1 MMMKKYL
8 LSLFFLLFTAAY
20 AQEQQEIALGWTGL
34 LNVQSGKDVY
44 KVPHFER
51 KYMNYVPGVNTL
63 MFESRF
69 PVSGRLDNASL
80 IVTDVVYE
88 DVSRQE
94 LGSLNVNRL
103 PAELK
108 PVLNSVNARGQWSG
122 ILFLNPVIKQ
132 GSGFRRVKS
141 FRFSYRLASV
151 TERSVNA
158 VTAVS
163 NSVLSSGAW
172 FRFYVTKSGVYR
184 LSRSFLSSLG
194 FDVNTDPRTIR
205 IYGNGG
211 RMVPMLNSTPYP
223 MDLAENAIRFVG
235 EEDGRFDGGDYILFY
250 AEGVTGW
257 SAENSTHN
265 NLYAD
270 RSYYYVTAGSGQ
282 GKRIQPFTESAAA
295 VSQQLSAFDA
305 YEFHEEDR
313 VNIGHI
319 GRKWHGEAFNIENE
333 QTFDFAL
340 TDADAA
346 AQAKLTVRAAAIS
359 SSGSNMAVTV
369 GGTALG
375 TLVFQGLA
383 DLQEGFEDTAIGS
396 FTPSNNSVS
405 VKLAYTN
412 GGVPSANA
420 WLDFIAIDY
429 KRRLRGTGSQYPFTY
444 KTANAILGAIQYN
457 FTEASSVAE
466 VWDVTDVNNVTAL
479 ANTTGATFSFK
490 AVGGEVRNYVAVSDS
505 DYYSPSREN
514 NARVTNLNLK
524 GTVLKNAQGQFQ
536 DVDYLIITPR
546 FLSASAEKLADL
558 HRTYSGLVVK
568 VVVTE
573 DIYQEFSSG
582 KQDPGAIRNFVKYV
596 YNNASSVSKR
606 VKYVNLF
613 GEASFDYKNR
623 TRNNTN
629 IVPAVQAISLTG
641 SGINNYSL
649 IQTFV
654 TDDFYGAMDD
664 NEGPMVVEL
673 NTYNYGLDI
682 AVGRMLV
689 TTVADADDMIN
700 KVKEYLS
707 EDSYGR
713 WRNEYIMLADDAD
726 RDSDDFTTTLE
737 NISASVGRYKNFIN
751 IRKVYMDSYVQ
762 QTSAGGQRYPDAKEQ
777 LMRYINTGA
786 LVVNYLGHG
795 GTQGMS
801 GERVFEF
808 SDALSLTNQ
817 HKYPLFITATCELTK
832 FDDPYIESTGE
843 AIYKNVKGGAIAMIT
858 TTRAIYVSDAN
869 ELNSAL
875 SGYMYSYFP
884 QNTYEYPSMAEA
896 LRLTKANA
904 RLTSQFINVVSF
916 IGDPALKLA
925 IPKQRVVLT
934 KINDVPVAQS
944 TDVLKSL
951 GYVKL
956 SGQVTDESGA
966 VAAGYNGD
974 VEVTVFDKNVQRT
987 TLNNDGQDMQRPFAT
1002 LGETIFRGNA
1012 TVTNGQFDVGF
1023 VVPRDIKVPVGAGR
1037 VSFYATRNAQL
1048 DDRTGYNAEI
1058 KVGGVN
1064 ENAAA
1069 DTTPPVATLYM
1080 NDENFVS
1087 GGITNDSPLLVA
1099 YLSDAHGINT
1109 ASGIGHD
1116 IIGILDGDETKQYV
1130 MNDYYTADNNDYTRG
1145 TVRYP
1150 FINLAK
1156 GLHTLTFKAW
1166 DVYNNLVTAEIQFV
1180 VTGSDGI
1187 EIDKVLNYPNPF
1199 VSYTEFWFNHNRP
1212 YEPLDVQ
1219 VQVFT
1224 ITGKIVKTINRQ
1236 VTTDGF
1242 LSRDI
1247 KWDGRDDFGDK
1258 IGKGVYIYK
1267 LTVRSTTTNKKAEK
1281 FEKLVLL

>member
-1 MMMKKYL
+1 MMKKYSL
-8 LSLFFLLFTAAY
+8 LIFFLLFSALQ
-20 AQEQQEIALGWTGL
+20 AQEQREITLTWTGL
-34 LNVQSGKDVY
+34 LDVKSGKKVY
-44 KVPHFER
+44 KVPHFDR
-51 KYMNYVPGVNTL
+51 NYMCYVPGANTL
-63 MFESRF
+63 GFETRF
-69 PVSGRLDNASL
+69 EAPGKLDNASL
-80 IVTDVVYE
+80 VLTNVSYE
-88 DVSRQE
+88 DVSLQE
-94 LGSLNVNRL
+94 LGDINTATIPSQI
-103 PAELK
+103 K
-108 PVLNSVNARGQWSG
+108 PVLNSVNARGQWLG
-122 ILFLNPVIKQ
+122 ILTLNPLVKQ
-132 GSGFRRVKS
+132 GNAYRRLKS
-141 FRFSYRLASV
+141 FRYSYRMSAN
-151 TERSVNA
+151 TGRSTNA

-163 NSVLSSGAW
+163 NSVLSSGSW

-194 FDVNTDPRTIR
+194 FDVNVDPRTIR

-223 MDLAENAIRFVG
+223 MDLAENAIKFVG
-235 EEDGRFDGGDYILFY
+235 EEDGRFDSADYILFY
-250 AEGVTGW
+250 AEGMFGW
-257 SAENSTHN
+257 NAENSTHN

-270 RSYYYVTAGSGQ
+270 RSYYYVTSGSGT
-282 GKRIQPFTESAAA
+282 GKRVQAMVEPGGA
-295 VSQQLSAFDA
+295 VAQQINSFDA
-305 YEFHEEDR
+305 YDFHEEDR

-319 GRKWHGEAFNIENE
+319 GRKWHGEAFNLENE
-333 QTFDFAL
+333 QTFDFTL
-340 TDADAA
+340 TDADASVPG
-346 AQAKLTVRAAAIS
+346 KITVRAAAIS
-359 SSGSNMAVTV
+359 SSRSNMAVSV
-369 GGTALG
+369 GGGASG
-375 TLVFQGLA
+375 TLSFLGLS
-383 DLQEGFEDTAIGS
+383 DLQEGFEDTAIGA
-396 FTPSNNSVS
+396 FTPSGNSLA
-405 VKLAYTN
+405 VKLTYSN

-420 WLDFIAIDY
+420 WLDFIAIEY

-444 KTANAILGAIQYN
+444 NAASSVLGVLQYN

-466 VWDVTDVNNVTAL
+466 VWDVTDIYNVRSLTNA
-479 ANTTGATFSFK
+479 TGGTFSFK
-490 AVGGEVRNYVAVSDS
+490 ADGGETRKYIAVSSS
-505 DYYSPSREN
+505 DYYSPSRESN
-514 NARVTNLNLK
+514 SRVSNLNLK

-536 DVDYLIITPR
+536 DVDYLIITPK
-546 FLSASAEKLADL
+546 FLVSSAEKLADL
-558 HRTYSGLVVK
+558 HRSYSGLVVK
-568 VVVTE
+568 VVSTE
-573 DIYQEFSSG
+573 DIYQEFGSG
-582 KQDPGAIRNFVKYV
+582 KQDVGAIRNFVKYV
-596 YNNASSVSKR
+596 YNNASSVAKR

-629 IVPAVQAISLTG
+629 VVPAVQAISLTG
-641 SGINNYSL
+641 SGINNYSM
-649 IQTFV
+649 IQTYV

-664 NEGPMVVEL
+664 NEGPMVVEV

-682 AVGRMLV
+682 AVGRMLI
-689 TTVADADDMIN
+689 TTTTDAEDMIN
-700 KVKEYLS
+700 KIKEYLS
-707 EDSYGR
+707 EESYGR

-726 RDSDDFTTTLE
+726 ASSDDFTTTLE
-737 NISASVGRYKNFIN
+737 NIARSVGQYKNFIN
-751 IRKVYMDSYVQ
+751 IRKVYLDSYVQ
-762 QTSAGGQRYPDAKEQ
+762 QATAGGQSYPEAKEQ
-777 LMRYINTGA
+777 LLRYINTGA

-795 GTQGMS
+795 GTAGMS
-801 GERVFEF
+801 SERVFQL
-808 SDALSLTNQ
+808 SDAQNLTNQ

-832 FDDPYIESTGE
+832 FDDPYIESAGE
-843 AIYKNVKGGAIAMIT
+843 AIYKNTRGGAIAMIT

-869 ELNSAL
+869 TLNSRL
-875 SGYMYSYFP
+875 SGFMYSYYP
-884 QNTYEYPSMAEA
+884 QNSYDYPSMAEA

-904 RLTSQFINVVSF
+904 SLSSQFINVVSF

-925 IPKQRVVLT
+925 VPKQRVELT
-934 KINDVPVAQS
+934 KINDVAVAQS

-951 GYVKL
+951 SYVKL

-966 VAAGYNGD
+966 LVAGYNGD

-1012 TVTNGQFDVGF
+1012 TVTAGQFNVGF
-1023 VVPRDIKVPVGAGR
+1023 VVPRDIKVPVGDGR
-1037 VSFYATRNAQL
+1037 VSFYATRNGSL
-1048 DDRTGYNAEI
+1048 DDRTGYNVNI

-1064 ENAAA
+1064 ENAEA
-1069 DTTPPVATLYM
+1069 DTTPPVVTLYM

-1087 GGITNDSPLLVA
+1087 GGITNDSPLLLA

-1130 MNDYYTADNNDYTRG
+1130 MNDYYTADSNDYTRG
-1145 TVRYP
+1145 VLRYP
-1150 FINLAK
+1150 FINLTK

-1242 LSRDI
+1242 LCRDI

-1267 LTVRSTTTNKKAEK
+1267 LTVRSTATNKKAEK

>member
-1 MMMKKYL
+1 MMKKY
-8 LSLFFLLFTAAY
+8 SLFIFFLLFSALY
-20 AQEQQEIALGWTGL
+20 AQEQREVTLTWTGL
-34 LNVQSGKDVY
+34 LNVQSGKDLY
-44 KVPHFER
+44 KVPHFDR
-51 KYMNYVPGVNTL
+51 NYMCYVPGINTL
-63 MFESRF
+63 SFETRF
-69 PVSGRLDNASL
+69 ETTGRLDNTSL
-80 IVTDVVYE
+80 VLTNVSYE
-88 DVSRQE
+88 DVSVQD
-94 LGSLNVNRL
+94 LGDINTTTIPS
-103 PAELK
+103 ELK
-108 PVLNSVNARGQWSG
+108 PVLNSVNARGQWLG
-122 ILFLNPVIKQ
+122 ILTLSPLVKQ
-132 GSGFRRVKS
+132 GNAYRRVKS
-141 FRFSYRLASV
+141 FRYSYRLAANAGRA
-151 TERSVNA
+151 TNA

-163 NSVLSSGAW
+163 NSVLSSGSW

-184 LSRSFLSSLG
+184 LSRAFLSSLG
-194 FDVNTDPRTIR
+194 FDVNVDPRTIR

-211 RMVPMLNSTPYP
+211 RMLPMLNSTAYP
-223 MDLAENAIRFVG
+223 MDLAENAVKFVG
-235 EEDGRFDGGDYILFY
+235 EEDGRFDSGDYILFY
-250 AEGVTGW
+250 AEGVFGW

-270 RSYYYVTAGSGQ
+270 RSYYYVTSGSGA
-282 GKRIQPFTESAAA
+282 GKRMQAIAEPGGTVA
-295 VSQQLSAFDA
+295 QQISSFDA
-305 YEFHEEDR
+305 YDFHEEDK

-319 GRKWHGEAFNIENE
+319 GRKWHGEAFNLENE
-333 QTFDFAL
+333 QTFDFTL
-340 TDADAA
+340 TDADASS
-346 AQAKLTVRAAAIS
+346 QGKITVRAAAIS
-359 SSGSNMAVTV
+359 SAGSSMAATA
-369 GGTALG
+369 GGASVG
-375 TLVFQGLA
+375 TLSFNGLA
-383 DLQEGFEDTAIGS
+383 DLQEGFENTAIGA
-396 FTPSNNSVS
+396 FTPSGNSLS
-405 VKLAYTN
+405 VKLTYSN

-420 WLDFIAIDY
+420 WLDFIAVEY

-444 KTANAILGAIQYN
+444 NAASSILGVVQYN
-457 FTEASSVAE
+457 FTEASSVSE
-466 VWDVTDVNNVTAL
+466 VWDVTDIYNVTAL
-479 ANTTGATFSFK
+479 PNAAGSIFSFK
-490 AVGGEVRNYVAVSDS
+490 ADGGETRKYVAVSSS
-505 DYYSPSREN
+505 DYYSPSKESSS
-514 NARVTNLNLK
+514 RVTNLNLK
-524 GTVLKNAQGQFQ
+524 GTVLKNTQGQFQ

-546 FLSASAEKLADL
+546 FLVSSAEKLADL

-568 VVVTE
+568 VVSTE
-573 DIYQEFSSG
+573 DIYQEFGSG
-582 KQDPGAIRNFVKYV
+582 KQDVGAIRNFVKYV
-596 YNNASSVSKR
+596 YNNASSAAKR

-664 NEGPMVVEL
+664 NEGPMVVES

-682 AVGRMLV
+682 AVGRMLI
-689 TTVADADDMIN
+689 TTTTDAEDMIN
-700 KVKEYLS
+700 KIKEYLS
-707 EDSYGR
+707 EESYGR

-726 RDSDDFTTTLE
+726 ASSDDFTTTLE
-737 NISASVGRYKNFIN
+737 NIATSVGQYKNFIN
-751 IRKVYMDSYVQ
+751 IRKVYLDSYVQ
-762 QTSAGGQRYPDAKEQ
+762 QATAGGQSYPEAKEQ
-777 LMRYINTGA
+777 LLRYINTGA

-795 GTQGMS
+795 GVAGMAS
-801 GERVFEF
+801 ERVFQL
-808 SDALSLTNQ
+808 SDAQNLTNQ

-832 FDDPYIESTGE
+832 FDDPYINSAGE
-843 AIYKNVKGGAIAMIT
+843 AIYKNIKGGAIAMIT

-869 ELNSAL
+869 TLNSRL
-875 SGYMYSYFP
+875 SGYMYSYYP
-884 QNTYEYPSMAEA
+884 QNTYDYPSMAEA

-904 RLTSQFINVVSF
+904 SLSSQFINVVSF

-925 IPKQRVVLT
+925 VPKQRVELT
-934 KINDVPVAQS
+934 RINDVAVAQS

-951 GYVKL
+951 SYVKL

-966 VAAGYNGD
+966 LVAGYNGD
-974 VEVTVFDKNVQRT
+974 VEVTVFDKKVQRT

-1012 TVTNGQFDVGF
+1012 TVTAGQFNVGF
-1023 VVPRDIKVPVGAGR
+1023 VVPRDIKVPVGDGR
-1037 VSFYATRNAQL
+1037 VSFYATRNGSL
-1048 DDRTGYNAEI
+1048 DDRTGYNVNI

-1064 ENAAA
+1064 ENAEA
-1069 DTTPPVATLYM
+1069 DTTPPVVTLYM

-1087 GGITNDSPLLVA
+1087 GGITNDSPLLLA

-1130 MNDYYTADNNDYTRG
+1130 MNDYYTADSNDYTRG
-1145 TVRYP
+1145 ILRYP
-1150 FINLAK
+1150 FINLTK

-1187 EIDKVLNYPNPF
+1187 QIDKVLNYPNPF

-1242 LSRDI
+1242 LCRDI

-1267 LTVRSTTTNKKAEK
+1267 LTVRSTATNKKAEK